1 MKMQKLENI
10 GIGLKILTDDGI
22 KLVNIGQ
29 LMCQFS
35 CASVMAFP
43 FHVGEPCLRGE
54 FITYHV
60 VIFSWSA

>member
-35 CASVMAFP
+35 CASVIVRP
-43 FHVGEPCLRGE
+43 FHVGYR
-54 FITYHV
+54 
-60 VIFSWSA
+60 A